1 MSRVSSRVYYI
12 VSGQVFVVF
21 DFSGPCEPHVPCP
34 CHQGCALG
42 AVTQQLTGCVERAS
56 TTVPLGLAW
65 RADTGINQGG
75 VHMCEEMPH
84 FVSHSDSPGCPR

>member
-34 CHQGCALG
+34 CQTDFKHEPAEFHL
-42 AVTQQLTGCVERAS
+42 
-56 TTVPLGLAW
+56 
-65 RADTGINQGG
+65 
-75 VHMCEEMPH
+75 
-84 FVSHSDSPGCPR
+84 FVDEITKEFLKDEIEIP